1 MPVMPSGYLPIFVF
15 AVVAAIFPAA
25 ALLLGRLLRPS
36 APNVAKLSA
45 YECGIESTH
54 QARGR
59 ISVRFFLI
67 AMLFVIFD
75 AETVFLFPWAVR
87 YRQLGWFGIADAG
100 VFLAFLVVGYV
111 WVIRKRVL
119 EWA

>member
-1 MPVMPSGYLPIFVF
+1 MPSGYLALFVF
-15 AVVAAIFPAA
+15 AVVAALFPAA
-25 ALLLGRLLRPS
+25 ALLLGRMLRPS
-36 APNVAKLSA
+36 APNLAKLSA
-45 YECGIESTH
+45 YECGIESSH

-59 ISVRFFLI
+59 ISVRFFLV

-87 YRQLGWFGIADAG
+87 YRQFGWFGVAEAA

-119 EWA
+119 DWS

>member
-1 MPVMPSGYLPIFVF
+1 MPSGYLALFVF
-15 AVVAAIFPAA
+15 AIVAAFFPAA
-25 ALLLGRLLRPS
+25 ALLLGRMLRPS
-36 APNVAKLSA
+36 APNLAKLSA
-45 YECGIESTH
+45 YECGIESSH

-59 ISVRFFLI
+59 ISVRFFLV

-87 YRQLGWFGIADAG
+87 YSQFGWFGVAETA

-119 EWA
+119 DWS